1 MVTYDMDRRGGLSKY
16 AYLFRCLRHDIRTG
30 ALPAGERLP
39 SKRSLAEH
47 LSLSVGTIERAYG
60 ELVSEGYLTA
70 RVGSGF
76 YVAHRSDWGVWG
88 GLEGERE
95 QPRAPEGEPCKED
108 ADDGPRF
115 DLRAN
120 RSSMTLF
127 PADTWSRIMRKTLS
141 ERSPALFETVPFN
154 GTRELRE
161 AIATHLFE
169 FRGIHASPDNIV
181 IGAGTEYLYGRLL
194 QLLGPAANI
203 AMGDPG
209 YRRLADVSRNVGTLW
224 SYVPVSAEG
233 MRVDL
238 LAASGANVMHVSPA
252 NLFPLGVAL
261 PDDDR
266 ASLLAWLA
274 ERPQHW
280 LIEDD
285 YDSEFSFAQRERP
298 PLLTQDAT
306 GRIIYLNTFSKTLV
320 PSIRISYMVLPDE
333 LLDLYHEQLSFY
345 SCTVSSFE
353 QLALAEFMRGGHFER
368 HIHRLRRHFAHQRQR
383 ILDALARSPL
393 AGVSR
398 VRPSE
403 VGTHLLLE
411 VDTNL
416 PDAQVKRNATKLGMN
431 VAMLTDYC
439 SRPSAFSIHQAVINY
454 AGIDAAY
461 MPRAATILAQA
472 FHVSPEHACS

>member
-1 MVTYDMDRRGGLSKY
+1 MVTYDMDRRAGLSKY

-70 RVGSGF
+70 RPGSGF
-76 YVAHRSDWGVWG
+76 YVAQRNDWGAWS
-88 GLEGERE
+88 GLDDERDR
-95 QPRAPEGEPCKED
+95 PHVPPGEPDGED

-141 ERSPALFETVPFN
+141 DRSPALFETVPFN

-209 YRRLADVSRNVGTLW
+209 YKRLADVSRNVGTLW
-224 SYVPVSAEG
+224 SYVPVSTEG

-238 LAASGANVMHVSPA
+238 LAASGANAVHVSPA
-252 NLFPLGVAL
+252 NLFPLGIAL
-261 PDDDR
+261 PDGDR

-274 ERPQHW
+274 ERPQRC

-285 YDSEFSFAQRERP
+285 YDSEFSFARRERP
-298 PLLTQDAT
+298 PLLTQDTT

-333 LLDLYHEQLSFY
+333 LLGLYHEQLSFY

-353 QLALAEFMRGGHFER
+353 QLALAEFMRGGALRAPHSSPAQALCPPEAEGPGCAGTLPARRRLACAPLRGGYPSPARGGHRPPRRPGQTQCSRAWDER
-368 HIHRLRRHFAHQRQR
+368 CHAHRLLRPALGLLDPPGDHQLRGNRRRLHVPCRDH
-383 ILDALARSPL
+383 P
-393 AGVSR
+393 
-398 VRPSE
+398 
-403 VGTHLLLE
+403 GTGLSGLLLAP
-411 VDTNL
+411 T
-416 PDAQVKRNATKLGMN
+416 P
-431 VAMLTDYC
+431 
-439 SRPSAFSIHQAVINY
+439 
-454 AGIDAAY
+454 
-461 MPRAATILAQA
+461 
-472 FHVSPEHACS
+472 